1 MLHCH
6 LIFSEIELDNLMKLQ
21 FVSVVTVTL
30 VQQKRCLPN
39 LWQSFDRFTN
49 ENNISQTVLS
59 TKAARS
65 WLLYIQIVSVLSM
78 LCDTSYAEKF

>member
-1 MLHCH
+1 M
-6 LIFSEIELDNLMKLQ
+6 ELDNLMKLQ

-49 ENNISQTVLS
+49 ENNDISQTVLL